1 MVKSRMS
8 SVEIKR
14 LLEKH
19 RNFRGTSKELS
30 DLTGISR
37 KTIQNRSANGTLTKD
52 YGIVLD
58 NDWSPSSDV
67 QFTPDIS
74 FETFKVLVNAV
85 HYAHDLPLPYKN
97 LFKETTA
104 FRYHSLDTE
113 VILTF
118 LSDVEKSG
126 ELCLD
131 GEDYYNLVTCYDI
144 LSFASMFKA
153 NVKKSSSKLIVD
165 EFINSHGFKP
175 SLQQIKAVSSIIR
188 YARGEFGMLHRARI
202 EAIAGSGKSVV
213 CSVATKILETVYG
226 MPTIN
231 MLSLSSFVASNNTNG
246 KTLASLIGDKTK
258 LKKSSFEEL
267 GKLQASLEIRSRSPL
282 HTKASFVIVDE
293 FSTLPSGYQSII
305 ESLYSRV
312 LYVGDSSQI
321 RANNSDFGPPLCTL
335 SEQYRFINS
344 ETDLQVKLSKY
355 IFNGQLKEFS
365 DTVENACTGYFTGK
379 LMYVAEGNNIRIT
392 TDYTGALD
400 SILET
405 EVSKGLY
412 NKLTTVFLGYSKRIV
427 KEINLKLNGGNKF
440 KVGSIVS
447 LKNYIYLQGG
457 DKVST
462 GKRFKVYGITEEGNL
477 RLIND
482 ECTIEV
488 KQSQIELAFAMT
500 SFKAQGGA
508 WDHVVYF
515 GNTAYQDQQYADMY
529 SSISR
534 AKISVTVYLRD
545 SVDVQKIKLLNLLK
559 PFVKGDRNNKLNKDL
574 YTYLNEANL
583 SGLSPSEIIQT
594 LESVLKSTLNAT
606 IRNSLKEILKST
618 EKESSSKTDTALPEV
633 PQKLTKNYGFVL
645 ITGYDEK
652 GNELK
657 WYPNGENQRNK
668 TKEEAQYLLDQF
680 LKTGKYI
687 TGYLTE
693 ELCGGNRIVIDCD
706 NEKTV
711 NLFLKYKDVTE
722 SYYSKDSMHLVFT
735 VDKFFKRSSFNQEDG
750 FKGDLLGNATHSLRN
765 VKDNKTPNYKEAV
778 PLPVEVEQLLSQ
790 LTR

>member
-1 MVKSRMS
+1 MVKNRMS
-8 SVEIKR
+8 SIEIKQ

-37 KTIQNRSANGTLTKD
+37 KTIQNRAANGTLTKE

-58 NDWSPSSDV
+58 NNLYSNSEAG
-67 QFTPDIS
+67 FTLELN
-74 FETFKVLVNAV
+74 FNTFKVLVNAV

-113 VILTF
+113 SILTF
-118 LSDVEKSG
+118 LADVEKS
-126 ELCLD
+126 ETLCLD
-131 GEDYYNLVTCYDI
+131 SEDYFNLVTCYDI
-144 LSFASMFKA
+144 LSFAPVFKA
-153 NVKKSSSKLIVD
+153 SVKKSLSKLIVD
-165 EFINSHGFKP
+165 EFINLHGFKP
-175 SLQQIKAVSSIIR
+175 SLQQVKAVNSIIR

-231 MLSLSSFVASNNTNG
+231 ILSLSSFVASNNTNG
-246 KTLASLIGDKTK
+246 KTLASLVGDVTK

-267 GKLQASLEIRSRSPL
+267 KKLQASLEVKSRSPL
-282 HTKASFVIVDE
+282 HTKAPFAIVDE
-293 FSTLPSGYQSII
+293 FSTLPSEYQAVV
-305 ESLYSRV
+305 EALYSRV

-344 ETDLQVKLSKY
+344 ETDLQVRLSKY

-365 DTVENACTGYFTGK
+365 EAVEDACIGRFTGK
-379 LMYVAEGNNIRIT
+379 LTYAIEGNNIRVT
-392 TDYTGALD
+392 TDYTDALD
-400 SILET
+400 SILEV
-405 EVSKGLY
+405 EKNEGLY
-412 NKLTTVFLGYSKRIV
+412 NKLTTIFLGYSKRIV
-427 KEINLKLNGGNKF
+427 KEINLKLNGGSKF

-447 LKNYIYLQGG
+447 LKNYVYRSGG
-457 DKVST
+457 DRVST
-462 GKRFKVYGITEEGNL
+462 GTRFKVYGITKEGKL

-482 ECTIEV
+482 ECTVEV
-488 KQSQIELAFAMT
+488 NQSQVELAFAMT

-508 WDHVVYF
+508 WDRVVYF
-515 GNTAYQDQQYADMY
+515 GNTAYEEQQYAEMY
-529 SSISR
+529 SSIGR
-534 AKISVTVYLRD
+534 AKITVKTYLRD

-574 YTYLNEANL
+574 YTYLNEVSS
-583 SGLSPSEIIQT
+583 SGLSSSEIVQT
-594 LESVLKSTLNAT
+594 LESVLKSTLNVT
-606 IRNSLKEILKST
+606 IKENLKEVLKT
-618 EKESSSKTDTALPEV
+618 AEKDSLPKTDTALPEV
-633 PQKLTKNYGFVL
+633 PQELTKNYGYVL

-657 WYPNGENQRNK
+657 WYPNGEDQRNK
-668 TKEEAQYLLDQF
+668 TKEEAQYLLDQH

-687 TGYLTE
+687 TGYITE
-693 ELCGGNRIVIDCD
+693 ELYGGNRIVIDCD

-711 NLFLKYKDVTE
+711 QLFLKYNDITE
-722 SYYSKDSMHLVFT
+722 SYCSKDSMHLVFT

-750 FKGDLLGNATHSLRN
+750 FKGDILGNATHSLRN
-765 VKDNKTPNYKEAV
+765 VKNNKTPSYKEAI